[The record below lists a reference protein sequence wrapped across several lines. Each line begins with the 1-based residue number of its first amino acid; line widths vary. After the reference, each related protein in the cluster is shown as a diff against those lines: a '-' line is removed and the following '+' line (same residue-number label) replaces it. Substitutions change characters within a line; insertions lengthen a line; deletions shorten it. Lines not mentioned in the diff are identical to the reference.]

1 MLNTIAILGRPNVGK
16 SSLFNKLTKSRNAIV
31 SDFSGLTK
39 DRNFGYAAF
48 NKDQKYLVI
57 DTGGIGS
64 DITEFSAAITYQAL
78 IAAEDSNLI
87 LLLIDAS
94 EELTS
99 DDIDLFQL
107 IRKMNKN
114 FLVVLNKIDIKKRSN
129 AKEDLLKHGSGEIIE
144 ISAEHS
150 IGIKELQ
157 THISEQFIELSNSN
171 DNEELSG
178 TKIAVIGRPNA
189 GKSTFINQFTKQDRL
204 IISDIPGTT
213 IDSIHVPFVF
223 DDENF
228 IFIDTAGIR
237 KKYKQS
243 HAVEYFSYIR
253 AMHAV
258 EESDIV
264 LMLIDVSEGV
274 VDQDLRILN
283 LIRGYG
289 KPVVVALNKIDEL
302 SSGDLIDLKETKKFQ
317 NSALNN
323 LVLIKISALHKRGF
337 KKLFN
342 TLASVN
348 KLAKTKFSTGKLNKL
363 LLKFTTA
370 TNTPS
375 ISGRQIKMRYVH
387 FGGTHPTKFII
398 HSNFSSKIPSNY
410 KRYLINSFR
419 EELNL
424 NSVELSIIFKKGDN
438 PFKGKKNELS
448 SRQIKK
454 KKRLI
459 KHVKKSKK

>member
-1 MLNTIAILGRPNVGK
+1 MLNSIAILGRPNVGK
-16 SSLFNKLTKSRNAIV
+16 SSLFNKLTKTRNAIV

-39 DRNFGYAAF
+39 DRNFGYASI
-48 NKDQKYLVI
+48 KDQQYLVV
-57 DTGGIGS
+57 DTGGVGS
-64 DITEFSAAITYQAL
+64 EITEFSAAITEQAL

-87 LLLIDAS
+87 LFLIDAS
-94 EELTS
+94 EELTA
-99 DDIDLFQL
+99 DDIDLFQS
-107 IRKMNKN
+107 IRKMNKS
-114 FLVVLNKIDIKKRSN
+114 FFVVLNKIDIKKRSN
-129 AKEDLLKHGSGEIIE
+129 AKEDLLKLGCGDILE

-150 IGIKELQ
+150 KGIKELQ
-157 THISEQFIELSNSN
+157 TYISKQFIESNAGHSE
-171 DNEELSG
+171 DPQG

-204 IISDIPGTT
+204 IVSDVPGTT
-213 IDSIHVPFVF
+213 IDSIRVPFVF
-223 DDENF
+223 DDEDF

-243 HAVEYFSYIR
+243 HAVEYFSYVR

-258 EESDIV
+258 DESDIV
-264 LMLIDVSEGV
+264 LMLIDASDRI

-302 SSGDLIDLKETKKFQ
+302 SEDHLYDLKETKKFQ
-317 NSALNN
+317 NSVLNN
-323 LVLIKISALHKRGF
+323 LILVEISALQKRGF

-342 TLASVN
+342 TLAKVN

-363 LLKFTTA
+363 LLKFTNS

-375 ISGRQIKMRYVH
+375 ISGRQVKMRYVH
-387 FGGTHPTKFII
+387 FGGIHPTKFII

-424 NSVELSIIFKKGDN
+424 NGVELNIIFKKGDN
-438 PFKGKKNELS
+438 PYEGKKNELS
-448 SRQIKK
+448 VRQIKK

>member
-1 MLNTIAILGRPNVGK
+1 MLNSIAILGRPNVGK

-39 DRNFGYAAF
+39 DRNFGYASI
-48 NKDQKYLVI
+48 KEQQYLII
-57 DTGGIGS
+57 DTGGVGS
-64 DITEFSAAITYQAL
+64 EITEFSAAITEQAL

-99 DDIDLFQL
+99 DDIDLLQA

-114 FLVVLNKIDIKKRSN
+114 FFIALNKIDIKKRSN
-129 AKEDLLKHGSGEIIE
+129 AKEDLLKLGCGDILE

-150 IGIKELQ
+150 KGIKELQ
-157 THISEQFIELSNSN
+157 TYISKQFIEINTSISQDPLV
-171 DNEELSG
+171 

-204 IISDIPGTT
+204 IVSDVPGTT

-223 DDENF
+223 DDEDF

-243 HAVEYFSYIR
+243 HAVEYFSYVR

-258 EESDIV
+258 DESDIV
-264 LMLIDVSEGV
+264 LMLIDASDGI

-302 SSGDLIDLKETKKFQ
+302 SEDRLCELKETKKFQ
-317 NSALNN
+317 NSALNDLI
-323 LVLIKISALHKRGF
+323 LVDISALQKRGF

-342 TLASVN
+342 TLAKVN
-348 KLAKTKFSTGKLNKL
+348 KVAKTKFSTGKLNKL
-363 LLKFTTA
+363 LAKFTNS
-370 TNTPS
+370 TNTPNV
-375 ISGRQIKMRYVH
+375 SGRQIKMRYVH
-387 FGGTHPTKFII
+387 FGGIHPTKFII
-398 HSNFSSKIPSNY
+398 HSNISSKIPSNY

-424 NSVELSIIFKKGDN
+424 KSVELNIIFKKGDN
-438 PFKGKKNELS
+438 PFEGKVNKLS
-448 SRQIKK
+448 PRQIKK
-454 KKRLI
+454 KQRL
-459 KHVKKSKK
+459 VKYTKKNK

>member
-1 MLNTIAILGRPNVGK
+1 MLNSIAILGRPNVGK
-16 SSLFNKLTKSRNAIV
+16 SSLFNRLTKTRNAIV

-39 DRNFGYAAF
+39 DRNFGYAIIK
-48 NKDQKYLVI
+48 NQQYLVV
-57 DTGGIGS
+57 DTGGVGS
-64 DITEFSAAITYQAL
+64 EITEFSAAITEQAL

-87 LLLIDAS
+87 LLLIDGS
-94 EELTS
+94 EELTA
-99 DDIDLFQL
+99 DDINLFVS

-114 FLVVLNKIDIKKRSN
+114 FFIVLNKIDIKKRSN
-129 AKEDLLKHGSGEIIE
+129 AKEDLLKLGSVDILE

-150 IGIKELQ
+150 LGIKELQ
-157 THISEQFIELSNSN
+157 IFISNHFLDLTNASNEP
-171 DNEELSG
+171 DIKG
-178 TKIAVIGRPNA
+178 TKISVIGRPNA

-204 IISDIPGTT
+204 IVSEVPGTT

-243 HAVEYFSYIR
+243 HAVEYFSYVR

-258 EESDIV
+258 DESDIV
-264 LMLIDVSEGV
+264 LMMVDASDGI

-289 KPVVVALNKIDEL
+289 KPVVVAVNKIDEL
-302 SSGDLIDLKETKKFQ
+302 SQDHLLELKETKKFQ
-317 NSALNN
+317 NSALNDLI
-323 LVLIKISALHKRGF
+323 LVEISALQKRGF
-337 KKLFN
+337 KNLFS
-342 TLASVN
+342 TLAKVD

-363 LLKFTTA
+363 LLKFTNS
-370 TNTPS
+370 TNSPS
-375 ISGRQIKMRYVH
+375 ISGRPIKMRYIH
-387 FGGTHPTKFII
+387 FGGIHPTKFVI
-398 HSNFSSKIPSNY
+398 HSNFSSKIPANY

-419 EELNL
+419 NALSL

-438 PFKGKKNELS
+438 PYEGKKNQLS
-448 SRQIKK
+448 PRQIKK
-454 KKRLI
+454 KKRLF
-459 KHVKKSKK
+459 KYTKKNK

>member
-1 MLNTIAILGRPNVGK
+1 MLNSIAILGRPNVGK

-39 DRNFGYAAF
+39 DRNFGYASI
-48 NKDQKYLVI
+48 KEQQYLII
-57 DTGGIGS
+57 DTGGVGS
-64 DITEFSAAITYQAL
+64 EITEFSAAITEQAL

-94 EELTS
+94 EELTA
-99 DDIDLFQL
+99 DDIDLFQS

-114 FLVVLNKIDIKKRSN
+114 FFVVLNKIDIKKRSN
-129 AKEDLLKHGSGEIIE
+129 AKEDLLKLGCGDILE

-150 IGIKELQ
+150 KGIKELQ
-157 THISEQFIELSNSN
+157 TYISKQFIESNAGHSE
-171 DNEELSG
+171 DPQG

-204 IISDIPGTT
+204 IVSDVPGTT

-223 DDENF
+223 DDEDF

-243 HAVEYFSYIR
+243 HAVEYFSYVR

-258 EESDIV
+258 DESDIV
-264 LMLIDVSEGV
+264 LMLIDASDRI

-302 SSGDLIDLKETKKFQ
+302 SEDHLSDLKETKKFQ
-317 NSALNN
+317 NSVLNN
-323 LVLIKISALHKRGF
+323 LILVEISALQKRGF

-342 TLASVN
+342 TLAKVN

-363 LLKFTTA
+363 LLKFTNS

-375 ISGRQIKMRYVH
+375 ISGRQVKMRYVH
-387 FGGTHPTKFII
+387 FGGIHPTKFII

-424 NSVELSIIFKKGDN
+424 NGVELNIIFKKGDN
-438 PFKGKKNELS
+438 PYEGKKNELS
-448 SRQIKK
+448 VRQIKK

>member
-1 MLNTIAILGRPNVGK
+1 MLNSIAILGRPNVGK
-16 SSLFNKLTKSRNAIV
+16 SSLFNKLTKTRNAIV

-39 DRNFGYAAF
+39 DRNFGYASI
-48 NKDQKYLVI
+48 KDQQYLVV
-57 DTGGIGS
+57 DTGGVGS
-64 DITEFSAAITYQAL
+64 EITEFSAAITEQAL

-87 LLLIDAS
+87 LFLIDAS
-94 EELTS
+94 EELTA
-99 DDIDLFQL
+99 DDIDLFQS
-107 IRKMNKN
+107 IRKMNKS
-114 FLVVLNKIDIKKRSN
+114 FFVVLNKIDIKKRSN
-129 AKEDLLKHGSGEIIE
+129 AKEDLLKLGCGDILE

-150 IGIKELQ
+150 KGIKELQ
-157 THISEQFIELSNSN
+157 TYISKQFIESNAGHSE
-171 DNEELSG
+171 DPQG

-204 IISDIPGTT
+204 IVSDVPGTT

-223 DDENF
+223 DDEDF

-243 HAVEYFSYIR
+243 HAVEYFSYVR

-258 EESDIV
+258 DESDIV
-264 LMLIDVSEGV
+264 LMLIDASDRI

-302 SSGDLIDLKETKKFQ
+302 SEDHLYDLKETKKFQ
-317 NSALNN
+317 NSVLNN
-323 LVLIKISALHKRGF
+323 LILVEISALQKRGF

-342 TLASVN
+342 TLAKVN

-363 LLKFTTA
+363 LLKFTNS

-375 ISGRQIKMRYVH
+375 ISGRQVKMRYVH
-387 FGGTHPTKFII
+387 FGGIHPTKFII

-424 NSVELSIIFKKGDN
+424 NGVELNIIFKKGDN
-438 PFKGKKNELS
+438 PYERKKNELS
-448 SRQIKK
+448 VRQIKK

>member
-1 MLNTIAILGRPNVGK
+1 MLNSIAILGRPNVGK
-16 SSLFNKLTKSRNAIV
+16 SSLFNKLTKTRNAIV

-39 DRNFGYAAF
+39 DRNFGYASI
-48 NKDQKYLVI
+48 KDQQYLVV
-57 DTGGIGS
+57 DTGGVGS
-64 DITEFSAAITYQAL
+64 EITEFSAAITEQAL

-87 LLLIDAS
+87 LFLIDAS
-94 EELTS
+94 EELTA
-99 DDIDLFQL
+99 DDIDLFQS
-107 IRKMNKN
+107 IRKMNKS
-114 FLVVLNKIDIKKRSN
+114 FFVVLNKIDIKKRSN
-129 AKEDLLKHGSGEIIE
+129 AKEDLLKLGCGDILE

-150 IGIKELQ
+150 KGIKELQ
-157 THISEQFIELSNSN
+157 TYISKQFIESNAGHSE
-171 DNEELSG
+171 DPQG

-204 IISDIPGTT
+204 IVSDVPGTT

-223 DDENF
+223 DDEDF

-243 HAVEYFSYIR
+243 HAVEYFSYVR

-258 EESDIV
+258 DESDIV
-264 LMLIDVSEGV
+264 LMLIDASDRI

-302 SSGDLIDLKETKKFQ
+302 SEDHLYDLKETKKFQ
-317 NSALNN
+317 NSVLNN
-323 LVLIKISALHKRGF
+323 LILVEISALQKRGF

-342 TLASVN
+342 TLAKVN

-363 LLKFTTA
+363 LLKFTNS

-375 ISGRQIKMRYVH
+375 ISGRKVKMRYVH
-387 FGGTHPTKFII
+387 FGGIHPTKFII

-424 NSVELSIIFKKGDN
+424 NGVELNIIFKKGDN
-438 PFKGKKNELS
+438 PYEGKKNELS
-448 SRQIKK
+448 VRQIKK

>member
-1 MLNTIAILGRPNVGK
+1 MLNSIAILGRPNVGK
-16 SSLFNKLTKSRNAIV
+16 SSLFNKLTKTRNAIV

-39 DRNFGYAAF
+39 DRNFGYASI
-48 NKDQKYLVI
+48 KDQQYLVV
-57 DTGGIGS
+57 DTGGVGS
-64 DITEFSAAITYQAL
+64 EITEFSAAITEQAL

-87 LLLIDAS
+87 LFLIDAS
-94 EELTS
+94 EELTA
-99 DDIDLFQL
+99 DDIDLFQS
-107 IRKMNKN
+107 IRKMNKS
-114 FLVVLNKIDIKKRSN
+114 FFVVLNKIDIKKRSN
-129 AKEDLLKHGSGEIIE
+129 AKEDLLKLGCGDILE

-150 IGIKELQ
+150 KGIKELQ
-157 THISEQFIELSNSN
+157 TYISKQFIESNEGHSE
-171 DNEELSG
+171 DPQG

-204 IISDIPGTT
+204 IVSDVPGTT

-223 DDENF
+223 DDEDF

-243 HAVEYFSYIR
+243 HAVEYFSYVR

-258 EESDIV
+258 DESDIV
-264 LMLIDVSEGV
+264 LMLIDASDRI

-302 SSGDLIDLKETKKFQ
+302 SEDHLYDLKETKKFQ
-317 NSALNN
+317 NSVLNN
-323 LVLIKISALHKRGF
+323 LILVEISALQKRGF

-342 TLASVN
+342 TLAKVN

-363 LLKFTTA
+363 LLKFTNS

-375 ISGRQIKMRYVH
+375 ISGRQVKMRYVH
-387 FGGTHPTKFII
+387 FGGIHPTKFII

-424 NSVELSIIFKKGDN
+424 NGVELNIIFKKGDN
-438 PFKGKKNELS
+438 PYEGKKNELS
-448 SRQIKK
+448 VRQIKK

>member
-1 MLNTIAILGRPNVGK
+1 MLNSIAILGRPNVGK
-16 SSLFNKLTKSRNAIV
+16 SSLFNKLTKTRNAIV

-39 DRNFGYAAF
+39 DRNFGYALI
-48 NKDQKYLVI
+48 KDQQYLVI
-57 DTGGIGS
+57 DTGGVGS
-64 DITEFSAAITYQAL
+64 EITEFSAAITEQAL

-87 LLLIDAS
+87 LFLIDAS
-94 EELTS
+94 EELTA
-99 DDIDLFQL
+99 DDIDLFQS
-107 IRKMNKN
+107 IRKMNKS
-114 FLVVLNKIDIKKRSN
+114 FFVVLNKIDIKKRSN
-129 AKEDLLKHGSGEIIE
+129 AKEDLLKLGCGDILE

-150 IGIKELQ
+150 KGINELQ
-157 THISEQFIELSNSN
+157 TYISKQFIEPNAGDSE
-171 DNEELSG
+171 DPQG

-204 IISDIPGTT
+204 IVSDVPGTT

-223 DDENF
+223 DDEDF

-243 HAVEYFSYIR
+243 HAVEYFSYVR

-258 EESDIV
+258 DESDIV
-264 LMLIDVSEGV
+264 LMLIDASDRI

-302 SSGDLIDLKETKKFQ
+302 SEDHLYDLKETKKFQ
-317 NSALNN
+317 NSVLNN
-323 LVLIKISALHKRGF
+323 LILVEISALQKRGF

-342 TLASVN
+342 TLAKVN

-363 LLKFTTA
+363 LLKFINS

-375 ISGRQIKMRYVH
+375 ISGRQVKMRYVH
-387 FGGTHPTKFII
+387 FGGIHPTKFII

-424 NSVELSIIFKKGDN
+424 NGVELNIIFKKGDN
-438 PFKGKKNELS
+438 PYEGKKNELS
-448 SRQIKK
+448 VRQIKK

>member
-1 MLNTIAILGRPNVGK
+1 MLNSIAILGRPNVGK

-31 SDFSGLTK
+31 SDLSGLTK
-39 DRNFGYAAF
+39 DRNFGYA
-48 NKDQKYLVI
+48 NIKDQKYLLI
-57 DTGGIGS
+57 DTGGVGS
-64 DITEFSAAITYQAL
+64 EVTEFSAAITQQAL
-78 IAAEDSNLI
+78 IAAQECNLI

-94 EELTS
+94 EELCS
-99 DDIDLFQL
+99 DDIELFQS
-107 IRKMNKN
+107 IRKLNKK

-129 AKEDLLKHGSGEIIE
+129 AKEDLLKFGSGESIE

-150 IGIKELQ
+150 LGMRDLQACIHDQFDETIGDTTSDVI
-157 THISEQFIELSNSN
+157 
-171 DNEELSG
+171 G

-204 IISDIPGTT
+204 IVSDVPGTT

-223 DDENF
+223 DDEDF

-243 HAVEYFSYIR
+243 HAVEYFSYVR

-258 EESDIV
+258 DESDIV
-264 LMLIDVSEGV
+264 LMLIDASDGI

-302 SSGDLIDLKETKKFQ
+302 SADTLSNLKETKKFQ
-317 NSALNN
+317 NSALNDLI
-323 LVLIKISALHKRGF
+323 LVEISALQKRGF

-342 TLASVN
+342 TLARVD

-363 LLKFTTA
+363 LLKFTNA
-370 TNTPS
+370 TNPPS

-387 FGGTHPTKFII
+387 FGGIHPTKFII
-398 HSNFSSKIPSNY
+398 HSNFASKIPSNY

-424 NSVELSIIFKKGDN
+424 NGVELNIIFKKGDN
-438 PFKGKKNELS
+438 PYEDKKNKLS
-448 SRQIKK
+448 TRQIKK

>member
-1 MLNTIAILGRPNVGK
+1 MLNSIAILGRPNVGK
-16 SSLFNKLTKSRNAIV
+16 SSLFNKLTKTRNAIV

-39 DRNFGYAAF
+39 DRNFGYASI
-48 NKDQKYLVI
+48 KDQQYLVI
-57 DTGGIGS
+57 DTGGVGS
-64 DITEFSAAITYQAL
+64 EITEFSAAITEQAL

-87 LLLIDAS
+87 LFLIDAS
-94 EELTS
+94 EELTA
-99 DDIDLFQL
+99 DDIDLFQS
-107 IRKMNKN
+107 IRKMNKS
-114 FLVVLNKIDIKKRSN
+114 FFVVLNKIDIKKRSN
-129 AKEDLLKHGSGEIIE
+129 AKEDLLKLGCGDILE

-150 IGIKELQ
+150 KGINELQ
-157 THISEQFIELSNSN
+157 TYISKQLIEPNAGDS
-171 DNEELSG
+171 EGPQG

-204 IISDIPGTT
+204 IVSDVPGTT

-223 DDENF
+223 DDEDF

-243 HAVEYFSYIR
+243 HAVEYFSYVR

-258 EESDIV
+258 DESDIV
-264 LMLIDVSEGV
+264 LMLIDASDRI

-302 SSGDLIDLKETKKFQ
+302 SDDHLSALKETKKFQ

-323 LVLIKISALHKRGF
+323 LILIEISALQKRGF

-342 TLASVN
+342 TLAKVN

-363 LLKFTTA
+363 LLKFTNS
-370 TNTPS
+370 TNIPS
-375 ISGRQIKMRYVH
+375 ISGRQVKMRYVH
-387 FGGTHPTKFII
+387 FGGIHPTKFII

-419 EELNL
+419 EALNL
-424 NSVELSIIFKKGDN
+424 NGVELSIIFKKGHN
-438 PFKGKKNELS
+438 PYEGKKNQLS
-448 SRQIKK
+448 LRQIKK
-454 KKRLI
+454 KKRL
-459 KHVKKSKK
+459 VKYTKKNK

>member
-1 MLNTIAILGRPNVGK
+1 MLNSIAILGRPNVGK
-16 SSLFNKLTKSRNAIV
+16 SSLFNKLTKTRNAIV

-39 DRNFGYAAF
+39 DRNFGYASI
-48 NKDQKYLVI
+48 KDQQYLVV
-57 DTGGIGS
+57 DTGGVGS
-64 DITEFSAAITYQAL
+64 EITEFSAAITEQAL

-87 LLLIDAS
+87 LFLIDAS
-94 EELTS
+94 EELTA
-99 DDIDLFQL
+99 DDIDLFQS
-107 IRKMNKN
+107 IRKMNKS
-114 FLVVLNKIDIKKRSN
+114 FFVVLNKIDIKKRSN
-129 AKEDLLKHGSGEIIE
+129 AKEDLLKLGCGDILE

-150 IGIKELQ
+150 KGIKELQ
-157 THISEQFIELSNSN
+157 TYISKQFIESNAGHSE
-171 DNEELSG
+171 DPQG

-204 IISDIPGTT
+204 IVSDVPGTT

-223 DDENF
+223 DDEDF

-243 HAVEYFSYIR
+243 HAVEYFSYVR

-258 EESDIV
+258 DESDIV
-264 LMLIDVSEGV
+264 LMLIDASDRI

-302 SSGDLIDLKETKKFQ
+302 SEDHLSDLKETKKFQ
-317 NSALNN
+317 NSALNDLI
-323 LVLIKISALHKRGF
+323 LVEISALQKRGF

-342 TLASVN
+342 TLAKVN

-363 LLKFTTA
+363 LLKFTNS

-387 FGGTHPTKFII
+387 FGGIHPTKFII
-398 HSNFSSKIPSNY
+398 HSNFSSKIPANY

-424 NSVELSIIFKKGDN
+424 NGVELSIIFKKGDN
-438 PFKGKKNELS
+438 PFEGKKNQLS
-448 SRQIKK
+448 LRQIKK
-454 KKRLI
+454 KKRL
-459 KHVKKSKK
+459 VKYTKKNK

>member
-1 MLNTIAILGRPNVGK
+1 MLNSIAILGRPNVGK
-16 SSLFNKLTKSRNAIV
+16 SSLFNKLTKTRNAIV

-39 DRNFGYAAF
+39 DRNFGYANF
-48 NKDQKYLVI
+48 KDQQYLVI
-57 DTGGIGS
+57 DTGGVGS
-64 DITEFSAAITYQAL
+64 EVTEFSSAITEQAL

-94 EELTS
+94 EELTA
-99 DDIDLFQL
+99 DDIDLFQS

-114 FLVVLNKIDIKKRSN
+114 FFVVLNKIDIKKRSN
-129 AKEDLLKHGSGEIIE
+129 AKEDLLKFGIGDILE

-150 IGIKELQ
+150 QGIKELQ
-157 THISEQFIELSNSN
+157 TFISKQFIQPPETSDNQEL
-171 DNEELSG
+171 LG
-178 TKIAVIGRPNA
+178 TKISVIGRPNA

-204 IISDIPGTT
+204 IVSDVPGTT
-213 IDSIHVPFVF
+213 IDSIHVPFIF

-243 HAVEYFSYIR
+243 HAVEYFSYVR

-258 EESDIV
+258 DESDIV
-264 LMLIDVSEGV
+264 LMLIDASDGI

-302 SSGDLIDLKETKKFQ
+302 SAETLSDLKETKKFQ

-323 LVLIKISALHKRGF
+323 LILVEISALQKRGF
-337 KKLFN
+337 KKLFK
-342 TLASVN
+342 TLDRVN
-348 KLAKTKFSTGKLNKL
+348 KSAKTNFSTGKLNKL
-363 LLKFTTA
+363 LLKFINS

-387 FGGTHPTKFII
+387 FGGIHPTKFII
-398 HSNFSSKIPSNY
+398 HSNFSTKIPSNY
-410 KRYLINSFR
+410 KRYLNNSFR

-438 PFKGKKNELS
+438 PYEGKKNELS

-459 KHVKKSKK
+459 KHIKKSKK

>member
-1 MLNTIAILGRPNVGK
+1 MLNSIAILGRPNVGK
-16 SSLFNKLTKSRNAIV
+16 SSLFNKLTKTRNAIV

-39 DRNFGYAAF
+39 DRNFGYASI
-48 NKDQKYLVI
+48 KDQQYLVI
-57 DTGGIGS
+57 DTGGVGS
-64 DITEFSAAITYQAL
+64 EITEFSAAITEQAL

-87 LLLIDAS
+87 LFLIDAS
-94 EELTS
+94 EELTA
-99 DDIDLFQL
+99 DDIDLFQS
-107 IRKMNKN
+107 IRKMNKS
-114 FLVVLNKIDIKKRSN
+114 FFVVLNKIDIKKRSN
-129 AKEDLLKHGSGEIIE
+129 AKEDLLKLGCGDILE

-150 IGIKELQ
+150 KGINELQ
-157 THISEQFIELSNSN
+157 TYISKQLIEPNAGDS
-171 DNEELSG
+171 EGPQG

-204 IISDIPGTT
+204 IVSDVPGTT

-223 DDENF
+223 DDEDF

-243 HAVEYFSYIR
+243 HAVEYFSYVR

-258 EESDIV
+258 DESDIV
-264 LMLIDVSEGV
+264 LMLIDASDRI

-302 SSGDLIDLKETKKFQ
+302 SEDHLSDLKETKKFQ
-317 NSALNN
+317 NSVLNN
-323 LVLIKISALHKRGF
+323 LILVEISALQKRGF

-342 TLASVN
+342 TLGKVN

-363 LLKFTTA
+363 LLKFTNS

-375 ISGRQIKMRYVH
+375 ISGRQVKMRYVH
-387 FGGTHPTKFII
+387 FGGIHPTKLII

-424 NSVELSIIFKKGDN
+424 NGVELNIIFKKGDN
-438 PFKGKKNELS
+438 PYEGKKNELS
-448 SRQIKK
+448 VRQIKK

>member
-1 MLNTIAILGRPNVGK
+1 MLNSIAILGRPNVGK
-16 SSLFNKLTKSRNAIV
+16 SSLFNKLTKTRNAIV

-39 DRNFGYAAF
+39 DRNFGYAIIK
-48 NKDQKYLVI
+48 NQQYLVV
-57 DTGGIGS
+57 DTGGVGS
-64 DITEFSAAITYQAL
+64 EITEFSAAITEQAL

-87 LLLIDAS
+87 LFLIDGS
-94 EELTS
+94 EELTA
-99 DDIDLFQL
+99 DDINLFVS

-114 FLVVLNKIDIKKRSN
+114 FFIVLNKIDIKKRSN
-129 AKEDLLKHGSGEIIE
+129 AKEDLLKLGSVDILE

-150 IGIKELQ
+150 LGIKELQ
-157 THISEQFIELSNSN
+157 IFISNHFLDLTNASNEPDSK
-171 DNEELSG
+171 G
-178 TKIAVIGRPNA
+178 TKISVIGRPNA

-204 IISDIPGTT
+204 IVSEVPGTT

-243 HAVEYFSYIR
+243 HAVEYFSYVR

-258 EESDIV
+258 DESDIV
-264 LMLIDVSEGV
+264 LMIVDASDGI

-289 KPVVVALNKIDEL
+289 KPVVVAVNKIDEL
-302 SSGDLIDLKETKKFQ
+302 SQDHLLELKETKKFQ
-317 NSALNN
+317 NSALNDLI
-323 LVLIKISALHKRGF
+323 LVEISALQKRGF
-337 KKLFN
+337 KNLFS
-342 TLASVN
+342 TLAKVD

-363 LLKFTTA
+363 LLKFTNS
-370 TNTPS
+370 TNSPS
-375 ISGRQIKMRYVH
+375 ISGRPIKMRYIH
-387 FGGTHPTKFII
+387 FGGIHPTKFVI
-398 HSNFSSKIPSNY
+398 HSNFSSKIPANY

-419 EELNL
+419 NALSL

-438 PFKGKKNELS
+438 PYEGKKNQLS
-448 SRQIKK
+448 PRQIKK
-454 KKRLI
+454 KKRL
-459 KHVKKSKK
+459 VKYTKKNK

>member
-1 MLNTIAILGRPNVGK
+1 MLNSIAILGRPNVGK
-16 SSLFNKLTKSRNAIV
+16 SSLFNKLTKTRNAIV

-39 DRNFGYAAF
+39 DRNFGYAIIK
-48 NKDQKYLVI
+48 NQQYLVV
-57 DTGGIGS
+57 DTGGVGS
-64 DITEFSAAITYQAL
+64 EITEFSAAITEQAL

-87 LLLIDAS
+87 LLLIDGS
-94 EELTS
+94 EELTV
-99 DDIDLFQL
+99 DDINLFVS

-114 FLVVLNKIDIKKRSN
+114 FFVVLNKIDIKKRSN
-129 AKEDLLKHGSGEIIE
+129 AKEDLLKLGSVDILE

-150 IGIKELQ
+150 LGIKELQ
-157 THISEQFIELSNSN
+157 IFISNHFLDLTNASNEP
-171 DNEELSG
+171 DIKG
-178 TKIAVIGRPNA
+178 TKISVIGRPNA

-204 IISDIPGTT
+204 IVSEVPGTT

-243 HAVEYFSYIR
+243 HAVEYFSYVR

-258 EESDIV
+258 DESDIV
-264 LMLIDVSEGV
+264 LMMVDASDGI

-289 KPVVVALNKIDEL
+289 KPVVVAVNKIDEL
-302 SSGDLIDLKETKKFQ
+302 SQDHLLELKETKKFQ
-317 NSALNN
+317 NSALNDLI
-323 LVLIKISALHKRGF
+323 LVEISALQKRGF
-337 KKLFN
+337 KNLFS
-342 TLASVN
+342 TLAKVD

-363 LLKFTTA
+363 LLKFTNS
-370 TNTPS
+370 TNSPS
-375 ISGRQIKMRYVH
+375 ISGRPIKMRYIH
-387 FGGTHPTKFII
+387 FGGIHPTKFVI
-398 HSNFSSKIPSNY
+398 HSNFSSKIPANY

-419 EELNL
+419 NALSL

-438 PFKGKKNELS
+438 PYEGKKNQLS
-448 SRQIKK
+448 PRQIKK
-454 KKRLI
+454 KKRL
-459 KHVKKSKK
+459 VKYTKKNK

>member
-1 MLNTIAILGRPNVGK
+1 MLNSIAILGRPNVGK
-16 SSLFNKLTKSRNAIV
+16 SSLFNKLTKTRNAIV

-39 DRNFGYAAF
+39 DRNFGYASI
-48 NKDQKYLVI
+48 KDQQYLVV
-57 DTGGIGS
+57 DTGGVGS
-64 DITEFSAAITYQAL
+64 EITEFSAAITEQAL

-87 LLLIDAS
+87 LFLIDAS
-94 EELTS
+94 EELTA
-99 DDIDLFQL
+99 DDIDLFQS
-107 IRKMNKN
+107 IRKMNKS
-114 FLVVLNKIDIKKRSN
+114 FFVVLNKIDIKKRSN
-129 AKEDLLKHGSGEIIE
+129 AKEDLLKLGCGDILE

-150 IGIKELQ
+150 KGIKELQ
-157 THISEQFIELSNSN
+157 TYISKQFIESNAGHSK
-171 DNEELSG
+171 DPQG
-178 TKIAVIGRPNA
+178 MKIAVIGRPNA

-204 IISDIPGTT
+204 IVSDVPGTT

-223 DDENF
+223 DDEDF

-243 HAVEYFSYIR
+243 HAVEYFSYVR

-258 EESDIV
+258 DESDIV
-264 LMLIDVSEGV
+264 LMLIDASDRI

-302 SSGDLIDLKETKKFQ
+302 SEDHLYDLKETKKFQ
-317 NSALNN
+317 NSVLNN
-323 LVLIKISALHKRGF
+323 LILVEISALQKRGF

-342 TLASVN
+342 TLAKVN

-363 LLKFTTA
+363 LLKFTNS

-375 ISGRQIKMRYVH
+375 ISGRQVKMRYVH
-387 FGGTHPTKFII
+387 FGGIHPTKFII

-424 NSVELSIIFKKGDN
+424 NGVELNIIFKKGDN
-438 PFKGKKNELS
+438 PYEGKKNKLS
-448 SRQIKK
+448 VRQIKK

>member
-1 MLNTIAILGRPNVGK
+1 MLNSIAILGRPNVGK
-16 SSLFNKLTKSRNAIV
+16 SSLFNKLTKTRNAIV

-39 DRNFGYAAF
+39 DRNFGYATI
-48 NKDQKYLVI
+48 KDQQYLVI
-57 DTGGIGS
+57 DTGGVGS
-64 DITEFSAAITYQAL
+64 ENTEFSAAITQQAF
-78 IAAEDSNLI
+78 IAAEDSSLI

-94 EELTS
+94 EELTA

-107 IRKMNKN
+107 IRKMNKE
-114 FLVVLNKIDIKKRSN
+114 FFIVLNKIDIKKRSN
-129 AKEDLLKHGSGEIIE
+129 AKEDLLKMGSGDIFE

-150 IGIKELQ
+150 QGIKELQ
-157 THISEQFIELSNSN
+157 TYISKQFIELSSSN
-171 DNEELSG
+171 NEDTLG

-189 GKSTFINQFTKQDRL
+189 GKSTFINQFIKQDRL
-204 IISDIPGTT
+204 IVSDVPGTT
-213 IDSIHVPFVF
+213 IDSIHVPFEF
-223 DDENF
+223 DGDDF

-243 HAVEYFSYIR
+243 HVVEYFSYVK

-258 EESDIV
+258 DESDIV
-264 LMLIDVSEGV
+264 LMLIDASDGI

-289 KPVVVALNKIDEL
+289 KPVVVALNKMDEL
-302 SSGDLIDLKETKKFQ
+302 TKDLLSDLKQTKKFH

-323 LVLIKISALHKRGF
+323 LILVEISALQKRGF

-342 TLASVN
+342 TIARVN

-363 LLKFTTA
+363 LLKFTNL

-387 FGGTHPTKFII
+387 FGGIHPTKFII

-424 NSVELSIIFKKGDN
+424 NSVELSIIFKKGNN
-438 PFKGKKNELS
+438 PYEGKKNELS
-448 SRQIKK
+448 TRQIKK